1 LAGGLTLYLSPR
13 QNTRSSIF
21 SSPTLIP
28 CPPPTINPTILS
40 PFESDLSISARIL
53 ALLRDNI
60 WEPILT
66 ATRFIH
72 LFFIFIPVIVSSP
85 MLLVG
90 KPEKKYRGDK
100 WGAVWWYGFLV
111 RKMEAAGPTFIKVRA
126 YICTALLTDSLQ
138 LAQWAATRAD
148 LFPSQLCEY
157 LGSLHSQGRPHSFE
171 HTKKVIERVFQRPFD
186 QVFEEFDEAPIGT
199 GAIAQVYRAT
209 LKKDLIP
216 PSYLGPRRSRRR
228 KTPAA
233 SLGPVILQH
242 PPPSVPTA
250 SVAIKILHPRVAK
263 TISRDLA
270 IMSFFAKCI
279 SILPG
284 MQWLSL
290 PDEVNVFG
298 TMMFQQLD
306 LRNEAE
312 NLLIFEHNFS
322 HRKVPVTFPRP
333 LQLWSTQDILVEEF
347 ENALPLENFL
357 RNGGGPFDDQIAT
370 IGLDAFL
377 VSIISI

>member
-1 LAGGLTLYLSPR
+1 MGSGVVVWPPR
-13 QNTRSSIF
+13 SQDGSRRSYFHQGTRIQ
-21 SSPTLIP
+21 
-28 CPPPTINPTILS
+28 
-40 PFESDLSISARIL
+40 SAS
-53 ALLRDNI
+53 ALLI
-60 WEPILT
+60 
-66 ATRFIH
+66 
-72 LFFIFIPVIVSSP
+72 
-85 MLLVG
+85 
-90 KPEKKYRGDK
+90 
-100 WGAVWWYGFLV
+100 
-111 RKMEAAGPTFIKVRA
+111 
-126 YICTALLTDSLQ
+126 DSLQ
-138 LAQWAATRAD
+138 LAQWAASRAD
-148 LFPSQLCEY
+148 LFPSLLCEY
-157 LGSLHSQGRPHSFE
+157 LGSLHSQGTPHSFE
-171 HTKKVIERVFQRPFD
+171 HTKRVIERVFQRPFD
-186 QVFEEFDEAPIGT
+186 QVFEEFDETPIGT
-199 GAIAQVYRAT
+199 GAIAQVYQAT

-216 PSYLGPRRSRRR
+216 PSYLGPRRSRRK

-270 IMSFFAKCI
+270 IMTFFAKCI

-312 NLLIFEHNFS
+312 NLLTFEHNFS

-333 LQLWSTQDILVEEF
+333 LRVWSTQDILVEEF
-347 ENALPLENFL
+347 ENALPLERFL

-370 IGLDAFL
+370 FGLDAFL
-377 VSIISI
+377 VSMVSI